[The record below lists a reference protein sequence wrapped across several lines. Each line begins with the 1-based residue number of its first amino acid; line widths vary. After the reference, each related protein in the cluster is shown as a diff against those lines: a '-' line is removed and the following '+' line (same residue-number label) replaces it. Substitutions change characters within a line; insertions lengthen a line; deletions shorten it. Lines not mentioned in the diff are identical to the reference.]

1 MSNYLEV
8 YAFYSPKVMS
18 PNYKLI
24 NVNLNHGMG
33 GDYIYLC
40 YQLGENIAA
49 VFSHSFGAAWQP
61 WSVCGSWGQS

>member
-8 YAFYSPKVMS
+8 YAFYSPKVMP

-24 NVNLNHGMG
+24 NVNLNHGIG

-40 YQLGENIAA
+40 YQLGGSIAD
-49 VFSHSFGAAWQP
+49 VFSRSFGTAWQS
-61 WSVCGSWGQS
+61 WSVCESWGLS